1 MSPMKNMLSKNKNPL
16 PPELERAASERF
28 GKHVTR
34 EKAIVTLV
42 FALLTAATPMLLGI
56 RLWGRIPAIVT
67 STIGGSAL
75 SAQNYWFALAVF
87 AGTFALSGLGLLVY
101 NAICKRHNRRR
112 SAEEN

>member
-1 MSPMKNMLSKNKNPL
+1 M
-16 PPELERAASERF
+16 
-28 GKHVTR
+28 
-34 EKAIVTLV
+34 
-42 FALLTAATPMLLGI
+42 
-56 RLWGRIPAIVT
+56 T